1 MTRGLNQTNVLTGK
15 AFAPVAQPSNIE
27 SVITTLPTGDGGTP
41 ELWKLNHYYERLDEW
56 NAAQGIKPNPF
67 AAPAAEPVFEMHN
80 LTTDPEERH
89 NRVGDATAELS
100 TLQSILESDRD
111 AKRLV
116 PSLRN
121 Q

>member
-1 MTRGLNQTNVLTGK
+1 MNDRAVELLRVLVVDDEQPAVDDLVYLLSTEPDVGDITG
-15 AFAPVAQPSNIE
+15 
-27 SVITTLPTGDGGTP
+27 
-41 ELWKLNHYYERLDEW
+41 
-56 NAAQGIKPNPF
+56 
-67 AAPAAEPVFEMHN
+67 
-80 LTTDPEERH
+80 
-89 NRVGDATAELS
+89 VGDATAELS